1 MIVHGIVPRESLI
14 SSILPIPKNKLSGTA
29 NSDNYRGIAPSSI
42 LGKILDHVILSK
54 CCEKLCTS
62 DQQFG
67 FKRKSSIDMCTM
79 VLKVTLTYYTNNR
92 STVFFAHFLM
102 PVRRL
107 TGCNIV
113 NCFVY
118 FSIVMFPLYCE
129 NCNESLCWTCNWCY
143 VEWTFF

>member
-1 MIVHGIVPRESLI
+1 MYVLSSYFFLNAGHDLYVYLPLLFTAMIVHVTVPRKVLV

-54 CCEKLCTS
+54 YCDKLCTC

-67 FKRKSSIDMCTM
+67 FIRKSSIDMCTM

-92 STVFFAHFLM
+92 STVFL
-102 PVRRL
+102 L
-107 TGCNIV
+107 I
-113 NCFVY
+113 
-118 FSIVMFPLYCE
+118 S
-129 NCNESLCWTCNWCY
+129 
-143 VEWTFF
+143 